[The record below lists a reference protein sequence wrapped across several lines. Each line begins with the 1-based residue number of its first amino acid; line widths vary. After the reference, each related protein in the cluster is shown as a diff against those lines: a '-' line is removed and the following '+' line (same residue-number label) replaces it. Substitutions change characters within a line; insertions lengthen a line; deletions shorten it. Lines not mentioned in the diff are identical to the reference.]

1 MNPQHVRAL
10 VVEDEEDFCVI
21 AREMLAPGE
30 RMKIDVVWAATYDDA
45 LAQLRKDGFDVALVD
60 LDLGE
65 RQGLEFIRRARSEG
79 HSTPMI
85 LLTTDPDAALDEEA
99 LAAGA
104 ADHLVKSQID
114 GFYLSRSIRYTIER
128 HRADEALR
136 ASERKFRSVTQ
147 SAHDGIVAADPQG
160 RVISWNS
167 GAKAMFGYR
176 EEEIMGQPVTMLL
189 PERCHAE
196 YRAHLAP
203 VPSAEAVSP
212 VFELLGLSESGFEF
226 PIELSVSH
234 WQTPAGDCVAWI
246 IRDITHR
253 RAAEAMLAEE
263 RNLLRTIM
271 EAIPDRIYVK
281 DIEGRYVIDNEA
293 HRRLVGVPRME
304 DVAGKT
310 VHDFFPPAVAARF
323 EADDK
328 TVIRSG
334 RPLLEREESRINAA
348 GEVTWMLTS
357 KVPLHDV
364 RGKLVGVLGISR
376 EITERKRAA
385 ERLEQSA
392 GALSEALTDL
402 RKSHEELKTTQLILI
417 QTEKMESLGR
427 LAAGVAH
434 EVKNPLSQIVLAA
447 DYLASSLPAADETQ
461 RMVLDDIRHAVSRA
475 DTIVRGLLDFS
486 APKELALHTQDING
500 VVRQALALMKPTLL
514 AAHTEV
520 EIVFGEALP
529 PVEVDGLKIEQ
540 VFVNLCTNAIHAMPE
555 GGTLTVKTFA
565 GLFTDG
571 ERDPGAKVTDRL
583 RTGDRVV
590 IAEFCD
596 NGHGI
601 PPEKVALIYDP
612 FFTTKPT
619 GKGTGLG
626 LTVSRKIVQLHG
638 GRLLI
643 ENRAEGGVR
652 ASVILPARDD
662 QTATPPKP

>member
-1 MNPQHVRAL
+1 
-10 VVEDEEDFCVI
+10 
-21 AREMLAPGE
+21 
-30 RMKIDVVWAATYDDA
+30 
-45 LAQLRKDGFDVALVD
+45 
-60 LDLGE
+60 
-65 RQGLEFIRRARSEG
+65 
-79 HSTPMI
+79 
-85 LLTTDPDAALDEEA
+85 
-99 LAAGA
+99 
-104 ADHLVKSQID
+104 
-114 GFYLSRSIRYTIER
+114 
-128 HRADEALR
+128 
-136 ASERKFRSVTQ
+136 
-147 SAHDGIVAADPQG
+147 
-160 RVISWNS
+160 
-167 GAKAMFGYR
+167 
-176 EEEIMGQPVTMLL
+176 
-189 PERCHAE
+189 
-196 YRAHLAP
+196 
-203 VPSAEAVSP
+203 
-212 VFELLGLSESGFEF
+212 
-226 PIELSVSH
+226 
-234 WQTPAGDCVAWI
+234 
-246 IRDITHR
+246 
-253 RAAEAMLAEE
+253 MLAEE

-281 DIEGRYVIDNEA
+281 DIDGRYVIDNEA
-293 HRRLVGVPRME
+293 HRQLVGVRRME

-310 VHDFFPPAVAARF
+310 VHDFFLPAVAARF

-334 RPLLEREESRINAA
+334 RPLLEREESRVNEA

-392 GALSEALTDL
+392 GALSEALADL

-486 APKELALHTQDING
+486 APKELALHAQDING

-520 EIVFGEALP
+520 EITFGEALP
-529 PVEVDGLKIEQ
+529 AVEVDGLKIEQ

-565 GLFTDG
+565 REFTDG
-571 ERDPGAKVTDRL
+571 ARDPGAKVADRL

-590 IAEFCD
+590 ITEFCD

-601 PPEKVALIYDP
+601 PTEKLALIYDP

-626 LTVSRKIVQLHG
+626 LTVSRKIVELHG

-643 ENRAEGGVR
+643 ENRSEGGVR
-652 ASVILPARDD
+652 ASVIFPAKAGDPS
-662 QTATPPKP
+662 ANPPST